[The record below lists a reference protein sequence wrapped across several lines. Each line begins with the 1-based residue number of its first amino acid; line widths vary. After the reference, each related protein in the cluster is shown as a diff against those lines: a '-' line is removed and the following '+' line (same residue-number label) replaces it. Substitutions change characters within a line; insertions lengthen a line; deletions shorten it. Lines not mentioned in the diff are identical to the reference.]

1 MERQAVIKLER
12 EKEVDKEIDQ
22 LKSQIKAERR
32 DVEGLITQVEFLQ
45 AEACKFNNT
54 IASKDRQN
62 RKDQDEIRQLRNK
75 VKRLEGR

>member
-12 EKEVDKEIDQ
+12 EKEIDQ
-22 LKSQIKAERR
+22 LKSQVKSERR
-32 DVEGLITQVEFLQ
+32 DVESLKTQVEFLQ
-45 AEACKFNNT
+45 AEAFKFNNT

-62 RKDQDEIRQLRNK
+62 RKDQEEIRQLRNK